1 MGTLKNFYGEDEETI
16 SKSFKSAVASTLA
29 DGGVFILGAPI
40 GPELPNMD
48 LVSAQSEAIGQVHDL
63 GIFSKA
69 YGQTILAIDKA
80 LPPGIIAPPV
90 FDPTFVIDIQP
101 FFDFLLELG
110 VLDPGAWFTENYPKL
125 LGISLEALEGLSKCE
140 NEMYAEEIVKIDS
153 SLNVDDVMKA
163 AEKICKFTMPSFA
176 FPIFSF
182 EIPDF
187 GLPELL
193 PIEMFAIP
201 NINIPQINWA
211 INFTLLEIIGLINEI
226 LSKIEDLITA
236 LLQGIVEFILYIV
249 NFIVEA
255 LFAALRPIL
264 QMMLD
269 SILFVANLITFIG
282 KVIAAF
288 IVALV
293 GHIIGDGVVTVVVAE
308 KLGLV

>member
-90 FDPTFVIDIQP
+90 FDPTFAIDIQL

-110 VLDPGAWFTENYPKL
+110 VLDPGAWFAENYPKL
-125 LGISLEALEGLSKCE
+125 LGIPLEALEGLSKCE

-153 SLNVDDVMKA
+153 SLNVDDAMKA
-163 AEKICKFTMPSFA
+163 AEKICDFVMPSFA
-176 FPIFSF
+176 LPKFSL

-201 NINIPQINWA
+201 FNIPQINWA
-211 INFTLLEIIGLINEI
+211 INFTVLAI
-226 LSKIEDLITA
+226 KDLITEMLEEIPPLITA
-236 LLQGIVEFILYIV
+236 IIQGVVEFIRYVI
-249 NFIVEA
+249 NFIVKA
-255 LFAALRPIL
+255 LFELLRPLL

-269 SILFVANLITFIG
+269 QILFVANLITFIG
-282 KVIAAF
+282 KVIAAI